1 MAKEENPKQAKAKQA
16 GPKPGF
22 MGFINILIKS
32 LIAVLVVP
40 LAFGV
45 SQAFYHN
52 LVMIK
57 ELSSSLNLFLWGIAA
72 YAALHLLF
80 YKPTFFYVL
89 GHEAVHAGVG
99 WLFGA
104 KISSFQVSK
113 EGGAV
118 GMDKSNFVIELSP
131 YFVPIYAILITLVY
145 FVLLASYNINGSI
158 FVFLIGFAMAF
169 HVISTIEVMK
179 VKQPD
184 FVKSG
189 YFFSIVLVY
198 LLNILVISLMFGLVF
213 PSFNLKRFF
222 LEFLTDSRNIYIAIV
237 KQLFF

>member
-1 MAKEENPKQAKAKQA
+1 MMEFLKV
-16 GPKPGF
+16 
-22 MGFINILIKS
+22 LLKS
-32 LIAVLVVP
+32 LIAVLIIP

-45 SQAFYHN
+45 SMAFYHN
-52 LVMIK
+52 LIMIK
-57 ELSSSLNLFLWGIAA
+57 ELSQSLSYFLWGIAA
-72 YAALHLLF
+72 YTALHLLF
-80 YKPTFFYVL
+80 YKPTFLYVL
-89 GHEAVHAGVG
+89 GHEAVHAGVA

-118 GMDKSNFVIELSP
+118 GMDKSNVVIELSP
-131 YFVPIYAILITLVY
+131 YFVPIYAVVITLVY

-158 FVFLIGFAMAF
+158 FVFLIGFALAF
-169 HVISTIEVMK
+169 HIISTIEIMK

-198 LLNILVISLMFGLVF
+198 LLNILIIALMFGLVF
-213 PSFNLKRFF
+213 PSFHIKRFF
-222 LEFLTDSRNIYIAIV
+222 LDFVTDSKVIYFAIV

>member
-1 MAKEENPKQAKAKQA
+1 MEFLKVLLKY
-16 GPKPGF
+16 
-22 MGFINILIKS
+22 
-32 LIAVLVVP
+32 LIAVLIVP

-45 SQAFYHN
+45 SSAFYRN
-52 LVMIK
+52 LIMIK
-57 ELSSSLNLFLWGIAA
+57 ELSSSIGYFLGGIAA
-72 YAALHLLF
+72 YVALHLLF
-80 YKPTFFYVL
+80 YKPTFLYVL
-89 GHEAVHAGVG
+89 GHEAVHAGVA

-118 GMDKSNFVIELSP
+118 GMDKSNVVIELSP

-158 FVFLIGFAMAF
+158 FVFLIGFALAF
-169 HVISTIEVMK
+169 HIISTIEIMK

-198 LLNILVISLMFGLVF
+198 LLNIMVIALMFGLVF
-213 PSFNLKRFF
+213 PSFHIKSFF
-222 LEFLTDSRNIYIAIV
+222 LDFLTDSKAVYFGIV